1 MQSWEI
7 LEKAQLPELQ
17 SRAILTVVELEI
29 TRHWGQMATKA
40 DLASTEADLRTDM
53 AKLRGEFVQW
63 GAELRETVHQFKI
76 DLVKWAVGIAFG
88 QLAVL
93 MTFCYFLES
102 HLKR

>member
-1 MQSWEI
+1 
-7 LEKAQLPELQ
+7 
-17 SRAILTVVELEI
+17 
-29 TRHWGQMATKA
+29 MATKA
-40 DLASTEADLRTDM
+40 DLALTEADLRTDM
-53 AKLRGEFVQW
+53 AKLRGDMTELRGEFVQW
-63 GAELRETVHQFKI
+63 GAELRETLHQFKI